1 MFKNLGDRLAGIMLS
16 DRRNAQVENL
26 ASVND
31 VNPIYQAIE
40 PFALGTYET
49 KETKRRHRKEIYT
62 QWQRMSTDPSLA
74 EALSLHVSAA
84 LGGHEARGDVVFMV
98 PSERVRGEG
107 KYAKEVRRKVERR
120 QKILEPLINKI
131 IFKVC
136 RDAVVYGDAYVRP
149 YGQKGVGLID
159 VVCNEYTFPPLIQS
173 FEQGGRT
180 IGYHA
185 FESKD
190 WERVVTK
197 LTRVQMLRLKM
208 PRMTHVPQI
217 DTVQGLIRARI
228 LHADNQA
235 DLPIVPSPV
244 GGSFLFEAEEPWQ
257 NVHLTLAG
265 LNSQQIADAVRQMF
279 LSVDMSGMPPEQ
291 QKKYKAGLKSII
303 TKHEAHVKDA
313 LMGGEA
319 IWQTQWHVLPSWG
332 EKQVLNPLGDI
343 AGQRTAPIN
352 TEYLMTNIR
361 RMMGAVGSDPSMVG
375 WADMLAGGLGDGAAF
390 HTSAQIMRRSIM
402 IRQCVSQ
409 MLNELVD
416 LDWGYAYDEVFDPND
431 RPWSFEFYS
440 DQSAA
445 ASEMLT
451 NKQTRFN
458 SLALAAQA
466 IMTVKEL
473 GLDKESNQMLFEDI
487 GGMDVEKA
495 EKLAASLDK
504 VPVQDDQGGD
514 MGQDLPDDAQMPE
527 VGDDEEDV

>member
-1 MFKNLGDRLAGIMLS
+1 MFKNLGDRLALIMQS
-16 DRRNAQVENL
+16 DRANARTEDI
-26 ASVND
+26 ASIND
-31 VNPIYQAIE
+31 VNPMYQSVE

-74 EALSLHVSAA
+74 EALSLHVAAA

-98 PSERVRGEG
+98 PSERIRGEG
-107 KYAKEVRRKVERR
+107 RYAKEMRRKVERR
-120 QKILEPLINKI
+120 KKFLEPMINKI

-136 RDAVVYGDAYVRP
+136 RDAVIYGDAYVRP
-149 YGQKGVGLID
+149 YGQKGVGLVD
-159 VVCNEYTFPPLIQS
+159 VLCNEYTFPPLIQS

-197 LTRVQMLRLKM
+197 LTRVQMLRIKM
-208 PRMTHVPQI
+208 PRMTHVPQV

-228 LHADNQA
+228 LHADTQA

-303 TKHEAHVKDA
+303 TKHGEHVKKA
-313 LMGGEA
+313 LTGGEA

-402 IRQCVSQ
+402 IRQSVSQ

-416 LDWGYAYDEVFDPND
+416 LDWGYAYGDVFDPVD

-458 SLALAAQA
+458 SLALASQA

-473 GLDKESNQMLFEDI
+473 GLDKDSNQMLFEDI

-495 EKLAASLDK
+495 EKLAKSLDK
-504 VPVQDDQGGD
+504 APPPDGMGDQG
-514 MGQDLPDDAQMPE
+514 LPDEAQLPDA
-527 VGDDEEDV
+527 GDDDEDE